1 MNIAHVA
8 QEIAQRAH
16 NGQFRRDGVTPYA
29 VHPERVAKRLSGDEE
44 AEAVAWLHDVL
55 EDTDETAETLALA
68 GVPASVIAAVQILTK
83 TPGVAYTDYLC
94 AVRANP
100 LARKVKIQDMLDN
113 LSDSPSEKQIIK
125 YSRGFLALLTDGA
138 EHATVKDI

>member
-1 MNIAHVA
+1 MKGTVKKMNIAHIA

-16 NGQFRRDGVTPYA
+16 DGQFRRDGITPYA
-29 VHPERVAKRLSGDEE
+29 VHPERVAKRIAGDEE

-55 EDTDETAETLALA
+55 EDTDETAETLARA
-68 GVPASVIAAVQILTK
+68 GVPASVITAVQILTK
-83 TPGVAYTDYLC
+83 TPSVAYTDYLY

-125 YSRGFLALLTDGA
+125 YSRGFLVLLN
-138 EHATVKDI
+138 DIP